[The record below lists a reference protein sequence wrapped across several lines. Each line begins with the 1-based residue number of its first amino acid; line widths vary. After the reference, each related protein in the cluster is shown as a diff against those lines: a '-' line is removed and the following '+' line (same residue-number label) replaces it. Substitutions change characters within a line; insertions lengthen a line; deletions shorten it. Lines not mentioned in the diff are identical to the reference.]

1 MLNKET
7 LKVELAQMQ
16 KDMLKETD
24 PVAAQEKFAD
34 KLATAI
40 DNYIKSAT
48 VTATPAQVLEA
59 AMSNGGGTVEAA
71 NNLISTLS

>member
-1 MLNKET
+1 MLVKET
-7 LKVELAQMQ
+7 LKAELVQMQ

-24 PVAAQEKFAD
+24 QAAAQAKYAD

-48 VTATPAQVLEA
+48 VTVAFPIPVQVAVPA
-59 AMSNGGGTVEAA
+59 GTGGTTGPGTGT
-71 NNLISTLS
+71 IS